1 MNNIPESTNDYLQ
14 EKSSDIH
21 LTLLLFYDSFFS
33 IIPYKF
39 GDRDFYKFTLF
50 LAHDMSPSHIGVGDE
65 NPMHTSPQRVP
76 WLTAETRTKQS
87 WITGIYSLFQQSSK
101 S

>member
-1 MNNIPESTNDYLQ
+1 MNNIPESNNDYLQ
-14 EKSSDIH
+14 EKSWDIH

-65 NPMHTSPQRVP
+65 HPMPRPTNGYLGSQQKTEPSSHGSQR
-76 WLTAETRTKQS
+76 
-87 WITGIYSLFQQSSK
+87 IYSLFQQSSK